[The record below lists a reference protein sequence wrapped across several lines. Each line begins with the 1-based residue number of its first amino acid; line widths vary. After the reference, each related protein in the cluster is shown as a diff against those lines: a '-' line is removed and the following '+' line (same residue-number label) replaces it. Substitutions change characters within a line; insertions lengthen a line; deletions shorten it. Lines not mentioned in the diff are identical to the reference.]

1 MHTLIIKQG
10 GFGKCDFPNMTWPL
24 IFGTIINSFMFF
36 MWETFFEKKK
46 ILGNSI
52 QIILANQNRSGS
64 WETKSEPLKTQLTS
78 GLEEWGRSIVR
89 AALKRT

>member
-10 GFGKCDFPNMTWPL
+10 EFGKRDFPNMTWPL

-46 ILGNSI
+46 IVGNSI

-64 WETKSEPLKTQLTS
+64 WEARAGPLTTQLTS
-78 GLEEWGRSIVR
+78 GLEERG
-89 AALKRT
+89 